1 MGANGPEVNLPGL
14 PCCAPA
20 AEEDKSEAGPVL
32 CVVGRNVGKKRQFS
46 YWCPWALE
54 EEQT

>member
-14 PCCAPA
+14 PCCAAA

-32 CVVGRNVGKKRQFS
+32 LLRGGQECG
-46 YWCPWALE
+46 
-54 EEQT
+54 

>member
-32 CVVGRNVGKKRQFS
+32 LLLLRGGQECG
-46 YWCPWALE
+46 
-54 EEQT
+54 